1 VGGNLETTAVYH
13 FLKVTMTLESLKLSV
28 GRRCNHYFWTGIQS
42 GRLSR
47 LPLKSLRLSFFHQTP
62 SPHRPQSYAIQQD
75 ASLNL
80 YELKTLSLDCLMLK
94 EMKIGKLGSSL
105 SSVEILHLPFYVF
118 QESQPRDDDFEEE
131 GLLSK
136 IFQVSSF
143 QI

>member
-1 VGGNLETTAVYH
+1 
-13 FLKVTMTLESLKLSV
+13 
-28 GRRCNHYFWTGIQS
+28 
-42 GRLSR
+42 
-47 LPLKSLRLSFFHQTP
+47 
-62 SPHRPQSYAIQQD
+62 
-75 ASLNL
+75 
-80 YELKTLSLDCLMLK
+80 MLK